1 MFIILKILIKYTKLM
16 IFLNKLKLLKSISLK
31 KKPKLVNMKLK
42 HKDKILMYAHF
53 FSKLIWWIL
62 QSRLDK
68 ILECW
73 NIYVWFIGS
82 KLISKLC

>member
-16 IFLNKLKLLKSISLK
+16 IFLNKLKLLKSIALK

-53 FSKLIWWIL
+53 SQNSIKARQNTGMLKYI
-62 QSRLDK
+62 
-68 ILECW
+68 CM
-73 NIYVWFIGS
+73 IYW
-82 KLISKLC
+82 K